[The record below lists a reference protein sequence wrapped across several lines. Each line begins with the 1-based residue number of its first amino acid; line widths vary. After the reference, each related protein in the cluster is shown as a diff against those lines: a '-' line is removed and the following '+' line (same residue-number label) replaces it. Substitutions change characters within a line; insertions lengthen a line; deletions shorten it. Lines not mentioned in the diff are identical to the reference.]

1 LKIRIALIGNPN
13 VGKSVVFNNLTGMK
27 QHTGNWPGK
36 TVEVKEG
43 SYNYKGHEYEV
54 IDLPG
59 VYSLS
64 ALSDD
69 EEVAREFLIDHRPDV
84 VVDILNASQL
94 ERNLYLTLLL
104 IEMQLNLVVVLNMHD
119 VVESRGDHIDTDAL
133 SQRLGVPVVV
143 TTATRKIGMDELRD
157 AILQATPEGLLDNDE
172 VESVHS
178 APHSVGEPNNIDHL
192 HYHPKHHHHGEYE
205 RLSPPSIE
213 YGPDIE
219 SKLKEIVGILEEEKE
234 LLDRFPPR
242 WLALRILERD
252 DEILLMIQN
261 PAIRDR
267 VLEVSI

>member
-1 LKIRIALIGNPN
+1 M
-13 VGKSVVFNNLTGMK
+13 GKSVVFNNLTGMK

-43 SYNYKGHEYEV
+43 AYEHKGYEFQV
-54 IDLPG
+54 TDLPG

-69 EEVAREFLIDHRPDV
+69 ETVAREYLIDHRPDV

-104 IEMQLNLVVVLNMHD
+104 IEMQLNLVLVLNMYD
-119 VVESRGDHIDTDAL
+119 VVESRGDHIDVDAL
-133 SQRLGVPVVV
+133 SRRLGVPIVV
-143 TTATRKIGMDELRD
+143 TTATKKLGMDELRK
-157 AILQATPEGLLDNDE
+157 AILQEAPEDLLNSSQIM
-172 VESVHS
+172 ESHS
-178 APHSVGEPNNIDHL
+178 APHSVGEENGDDHL
-192 HYHPKHHHHGEYE
+192 HYHPRHHHHGEYE
-205 RLSPPSIE
+205 KLRPPSIK

-219 SKLKEIVGILEEEKE
+219 RKLKEIVGILEEEKK

-261 PAIRDR
+261 PVVRER